1 MGLLPSTN
9 KKRGNHM
16 KLPYKIVLVSLV
28 LCIGFLPNSTGANF
42 EPAKIVVF
50 IENDNPGNY
59 SLLQLAIDHAHQG
72 QLQANN
78 GALILG
84 CSSLQQNTPLFTRL
98 MFEGHKFQ
106 VPFQAI
112 SLLFSEELTGT

>member
-1 MGLLPSTN
+1 
-9 KKRGNHM
+9 M

-28 LCIGFLPNSTGANF
+28 LCIGFLPNSTGASF
-42 EPAKIVVF
+42 EPAKTAVY

-59 SLLQLAIDHAHQG
+59 SLLQVEIEHAHQG
-72 QLQANN
+72 QLQTNS

-106 VPFQAI
+106 VPFRAI
-112 SLLFSEELTGT
+112 SLLFSEDPTGT